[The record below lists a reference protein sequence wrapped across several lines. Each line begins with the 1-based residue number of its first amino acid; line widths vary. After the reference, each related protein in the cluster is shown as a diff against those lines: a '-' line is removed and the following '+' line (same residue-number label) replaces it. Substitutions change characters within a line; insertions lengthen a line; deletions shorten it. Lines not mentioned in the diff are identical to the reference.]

1 MRAGIK
7 RALAKLPP
15 VLREAFVMHYVDG
28 IPYETMA
35 SLLGASVSALK
46 MRAQR
51 ARQALSAALREN
63 NVTGEPPD
71 SSLYQVR

>member
-1 MRAGIK
+1 M
-7 RALAKLPP
+7 AKLPP

-28 IPYETMA
+28 MPYETMA

-51 ARQALSAALREN
+51 ARHALSVALREN
-63 NVTGEPPD
+63 NVTGEPPG
-71 SSLYQVR
+71 SSVYQVR